1 MFQFLA
7 SGKTATNVASKEKV
21 REWNRKLQHK
31 VRELEKQISDIQRA
45 EAKAKIS
52 CKQAVKDGQ
61 MAGANQIAKEIAR
74 SRKSIANLTLAKANI
89 SSIMSNLSSQ
99 VAMSRVVGGI
109 QATSAIMEKMNE
121 LMKIDQLRD
130 TVRELSREME
140 KADLISEAVDEGL
153 DTAFSDEAA
162 DSDVQAVMTEIL
174 GASKIRSND
183 TSIQESTNPKSL
195 MPTISDSVIEPE
207 SNGEVEDDVVID
219 RSQMQARF
227 AALRASAS

>member
-1 MFQFLA
+1 MA
-7 SGKTATNVASKEKV
+7 PATF
-21 REWNRKLQHK
+21 
-31 VRELEKQISDIQRA
+31 I
-45 EAKAKIS
+45 
-52 CKQAVKDGQ
+52 
-61 MAGANQIAKEIAR
+61 
-74 SRKSIANLTLAKANI
+74 
-89 SSIMSNLSSQ
+89 
-99 VAMSRVVGGI
+99 
-109 QATSAIMEKMNE
+109 
-121 LMKIDQLRD
+121 
-130 TVRELSREME
+130 
-140 KADLISEAVDEGL
+140 
-153 DTAFSDEAA
+153 AA